1 MPVKLQFTWDQTGE
15 DVLLE
20 IVIKGCRKDAV
31 DVLIADVF
39 VKVNA
44 PPQYLLALDLL
55 HEIDS
60 AKSTQHFTDAQD
72 GVILH
77 VKLRKVEVDLV
88 WAALSVCQSSFGK
101 QALMQRRQES
111 LQRAQQ
117 RYREQLDAR
126 VAQREAEKR
135 RMLEAQ
141 WDVEKAQRALIEKR
155 VKAEKDAA
163 EAELYAWEDGRTPPA
178 AGAASASLSSPVN
191 TTAEGAPEYAAGIFA
206 AAAAAAATAAPSPP
220 NLPLPQ
226 TALPAA
232 PASSLSTATPPAIRQ
247 ADTLNVTIDFTPKA
261 FSMPTRS
268 RGDEEYYRQSRYKP
282 VSIEDTPMFWKERAD
297 KCYRAQQWKAAANA
311 YSESIKRD
319 GAFLTCVMNRSACYL
334 HLAEYKKAIEDCS
347 LALTMLAN
355 TPASEVTQER
365 YRGLMTKLYARRGA
379 AYCWADDLK
388 SGVSDLR
395 MANAYRDPTC
405 DDDVA
410 ADLSMVEA
418 RMKERGIAEEDARA
432 DPLSTRMQE
441 AAAQYYRGSYEAAE
455 ATYSAILEEEPF
467 HMKAKGNLA
476 AVLLHAGKFKQALKI
491 CDEIV
496 ELCGEVAA
504 ALEQPGGLAA
514 DQLDS
519 DDEED
524 EEEADW
530 AAPKA
535 ATAAQGVEEASNKDA
550 LVRKRRAAAKALSE
564 QSGHVYMLLK
574 AYVRSAAALCGMKEY
589 HKAHGYLER
598 ALRITPYDNDLR
610 DDCNRLAEKIR
621 MDTLIAVSSGSAH
634 AQKAC
639 A

>member
-1 MPVKLQFTWDQTGE
+1 MPVKPQFTWEQTGE
-15 DVLLE
+15 DVLLH
-20 IVIKGCRKDAV
+20 ITIKACKKDAI

-44 PPQYLLALDLL
+44 PPQYLLAIDLL
-55 HEIDS
+55 HEIDA
-60 AKSTQHFTDAQD
+60 AKSTQYFTDAQD

-77 VKLRKVEVDLV
+77 VKLHKAEEDLV
-88 WAALSVCQSSFGK
+88 WDALSMHQSTIGK
-101 QALMQRRQES
+101 QAMLQRRQES
-111 LQRAQQ
+111 MRRAEK

-126 VAQREAEKR
+126 VTQREAEKR

-141 WDVEKAQRALIEKR
+141 WDVERAQRTQIEQR
-155 VKAEKDAA
+155 AKAEKDAA
-163 EAELYAWEDGRTPPA
+163 ETELYAWEDSHATPVVGVASDSPLPPKSSTPA
-178 AGAASASLSSPVN
+178 GPSPYSAD
-191 TTAEGAPEYAAGIFA
+191 IFA
-206 AAAAAAATAAPSPP
+206 AAAVASSLPPLSMPQAASLVT
-220 NLPLPQ
+220 
-226 TALPAA
+226 
-232 PASSLSTATPPAIRQ
+232 PASSSSAVTPPTIRQ
-247 ADTLNVTIDFTPKA
+247 VDTVNVTIDFTPKTFA
-261 FSMPTRS
+261 MPTRS

-334 HLAEYKKAIEDCS
+334 QLADYKRAIEDCS

-365 YRGLMTKLYARRGA
+365 YRGLMMKLHSRRGA

-388 SGVSDLR
+388 SGVADLR
-395 MANAYRDPTC
+395 MAAAYRDLAS

-410 ADLSMVEA
+410 ADLAMAEA
-418 RMKERGIAEEDARA
+418 QMKERGITVDDARA
-432 DPLSTRMQE
+432 DPLATRMQE
-441 AAAQYYRGSYEAAE
+441 AAAQYYQGSYEAAE
-455 ATYSAILEEEPF
+455 ATYSAILKEDPF
-467 HMKAKGNLA
+467 HMKAQGNLA
-476 AVLLHAGKFKQALKI
+476 AAMLRAGKFKQALKV
-491 CDEIV
+491 CDDIV
-496 ELCGEVAA
+496 QFCGEVAA

-524 EEEADW
+524 EDEPDW
-530 AAPKA
+530 AASKTVT
-535 ATAAQGVEEASNKDA
+535 ATEEAERASNSDN
-550 LVRKRRAAAKALSE
+550 LIRQRRAAAKKLGE

-574 AYVRSAAALCGMKEY
+574 AYVRIAAALCGMKEY

-621 MDTLIAVSSGSAH
+621 MDTLVAVSSGSAQ
-634 AQKAC
+634 AQRA
-639 A
+639 AA

>member
-1 MPVKLQFTWDQTGE
+1 MPVRPLFTWEQTGE

-20 IVIKGCRKDAV
+20 IVIKGWKKDAI
-31 DVLIADVF
+31 DVLLADVF
-39 VKVNA
+39 LKVNA

-55 HEIDS
+55 HEIDP

-72 GVILH
+72 GVVLH
-77 VKLRKVEVDLV
+77 VKLRKAEVNLV
-88 WAALSVCQSSFGK
+88 WDALSVRQSSLGK

-117 RYREQLDAR
+117 RYQAQLDAR
-126 VAQREAEKR
+126 VTQREAEKR

-141 WDVEKAQRALIEKR
+141 WEVEKAQRAQIEQR

-163 EAELYAWEDGRTPPA
+163 EAELYAWEGSRTTPA
-178 AGAASASLSSPVN
+178 VTAASAFPSSPED
-191 TTAEGAPEYAAGIFA
+191 AKPEGAPQCSVYVFA
-206 AAAAAAATAAPSPP
+206 AVNAAVTPSSAD
-220 NLPLPQ
+220 LPRPQ
-226 TALPAA
+226 AALPAA
-232 PASSLSTATPPAIRQ
+232 PASSSSTATPPAIRQ
-247 ADTLNVTIDFTPKA
+247 ADTVNVVIDFTPKT

-297 KCYRAQQWKAAANA
+297 KCYRSQQWKTAANA

-388 SGVSDLR
+388 SGVADLR
-395 MANAYRDPTC
+395 MANAYRGLASDE
-405 DDDVA
+405 DVA
-410 ADLSMVEA
+410 VDLAMVEA
-418 RMKERGIAEEDARA
+418 RMKERGIIEDDARA
-432 DPLSTRMQE
+432 DPLSTRMHE
-441 AAAQYYRGSYEAAE
+441 AAAQYYQGSYEAAA

-467 HMKAKGNLA
+467 HMKAQGNLA
-476 AVLLHAGKFKQALKI
+476 AALLHAGKFEQALKI
-491 CDEIV
+491 CNGIV
-496 ELCGEVAA
+496 EFCGEVAA
-504 ALEQPGGLAA
+504 ALEQPGGLVS
-514 DQLDS
+514 DQFDS

-524 EEEADW
+524 EEETDW
-530 AAPKA
+530 AASKA
-535 ATAAQGVEEASNKDA
+535 VSAAEEAEGVSNKDA
-550 LVRKRRAAAKALSE
+550 LVRKRRAAAKRLSE
-564 QSGHVYMLLK
+564 QSDHVYMLLK
-574 AYVRSAAALCGMKEY
+574 AYVRSAAALCGIKQY

-621 MDTLIAVSSGSAH
+621 MDTLVAVSSGSAQ
-634 AQKAC
+634 AQKAV